1 MSSIFQKYITQVG
14 LEIKSNR
21 ISQNLTQLDLAIK
34 ADMEEN
40 AIQRIEKGRTNPT
53 TKTLIRIAI
62 ALNLEVADLFPKFID

>member
-1 MSSIFQKYITQVG
+1 
-14 LEIKSNR
+14 
-21 ISQNLTQLDLAIK
+21 LTQLDLAIK

>member
-1 MSSIFQKYITQVG
+1 M
-14 LEIKSNR
+14 KSNR

>member
-1 MSSIFQKYITQVG
+1 VSSIFQKYITQVG